1 MLPGRSSRITSVASE
16 ATEVRSAAPSGVM
29 SSLRSMPHSLA
40 SRLGP
45 SRPLSLTRARPW
57 VWSTQVTDSPGACAA
72 TASGSSARARPG
84 AASSS
89 HSPGPEPTTSVPAVS
104 LPAQPARA
112 ARPNRAPSAAAAW
125 PPTGARSWTL
135 VSGVQSVSVSSASA
149 RRPLTSHPSAVTTG
163 GAGAIGLRAIA
174 VFSDTHPPSG
184 DIGPSSDTHPPPVRV
199 DVRMLRLDL
208 RLDAAAARQPHGD
221 HGARLGQPRLDLRQ
235 ADRAAQR
242 RRHPAGGDPPG
253 DHGPVH
259 DQAGLLRHYRSVDR
273 LQPDQPG
280 PAGALPGELGLAD
293 EVVLVQLDR
302 PVQPGA
308 EAPGQAVGVLADDE
322 VALLQPQDPLGL
334 DAERGRA
341 QVPAVLQQ
349 RLPDVQP
356 VAGRDVQLVAHLAGE
371 ADPPQ
376 HAVGD
381 PG

>member
-1 MLPGRSSRITSVASE
+1 MLPGRSSRITSVASA
-16 ATEVRSAAPSGVM
+16 ATEVRNAAPSGVM

-40 SRLGP
+40 SRPGA
-45 SRPLSLTRARPW
+45 RGPLSRTRARPW
-57 VWSTQVTDSPGACAA
+57 VWSTQVTGSPGAWAA
-72 TASGSSARARPG
+72 RRSGSRSTARPG

-89 HSPGPEPTTSVPAVS
+89 HSPGPEPATSVPARS
-104 LPAQPARA
+104 LT
-112 ARPNRAPSAAAAW
+112 ARPNRTPSAAAPC

-149 RRPLTSHPSAVTTG
+149 RRPLTSQPSCTTTG
-163 GAGAIGLRAIA
+163 GAGAIGLRAMMPFSNTIRLSATA
-174 VFSDTHPPSG
+174 VSDTHPPS
-184 DIGPSSDTHPPPVRV
+184 VRV
-199 DVRMLRLDL
+199 DVGMLRLDPGRDL
-208 RLDAAAARQPHGD
+208 AAVGQPHND
-221 HGARLGQPRLDLRQ
+221 HGAGPGQARLDLGQ
-235 ADRAAQR
+235 ADRPAQR

-253 DHGPVH
+253 DHGTVH
-259 DQAGLLRHYRSVDR
+259 DQARLLGHHRPVDR

-280 PAGALPGELGLAD
+280 PAAALPRQLRLAD

-341 QVPAVLQQ
+341 QVLAVLQQ

-356 VAGRDVQLVAHLAGE
+356 
-371 ADPPQ
+371 
-376 HAVGD
+376 
-381 PG
+381 